1 MIIDLIEHSRGTL
14 RSVEYVRI
22 GRSYEGFTCLQVM
35 KPGRV
40 RLKHIEVGRISR
52 IVADGRTLLPS
63 SPVHRRPRARD
74 QGIPGRVKAV
84 GRSASCSVRH
94 RSCGTVMLGA
104 R

>member
-14 RSVEYVRI
+14 RNVEYVRI

-52 IVADGRTLLPS
+52 IVADGRTLVPS
-63 SPVHRRPRARD
+63 SSVHHEPRANEIRAFLA
-74 QGIPGRVKAV
+74 G
-84 GRSASCSVRH
+84 
-94 RSCGTVMLGA
+94 
-104 R
+104 